1 MLAFRKKKSMNNKKG
16 FLLIEAIT
24 SVLVISVSL
33 VFIIRSFSS
42 SLKVV
47 KASKEYFEASL
58 LLEEVMWP
66 FDEAGI
72 LEQEFNGEFE
82 GNENFEWLVKS
93 SAFNEESGSTYQI
106 CKVISLVSPKSVEN
120 KIRGLEVVTLLNKKK
135 TP

>member
-1 MLAFRKKKSMNNKKG
+1 MLIFQKKRLINNTKG

-47 KASKEYFEASL
+47 NASKGYFEASL

-66 FDEAGI
+66 FNEAGI
-72 LEQEFNGEFE
+72 SEGESNGEFVD
-82 GNENFEWLVKS
+82 NENFNWTAKS
-93 SAFNEESGSTYQI
+93 SLFNQESGSTKQI
-106 CKVISLVSPKSVEN
+106 CKVVALVSSKNNLN
-120 KIRGLEVVTLLNKKK
+120 KTGGLGVVTLLNKKK
-135 TP
+135 IP